1 MSWNEPVRTGQNGQA
16 VGYNLT
22 CNSKSL
28 GGNATK
34 NIVSGL
40 TDILNSTD
48 TVFTINDVAP
58 HSYYTC
64 NLSFINT
71 VGQGPPTKCSFTTA
85 QDSKSQIEYALID
98 YFIVP
103 TAPINFTSNP
113 TKTNIT
119 FRWRRP
125 DSPNGVIIQ
134 YNLTV
139 LNLNMPNTTISIIHV
154 QDSNQENLQKVISG
168 FGPYQSYNA
177 SITASTI
184 IGAGPPATTTGRTEP
199 DSK

>member
-1 MSWNEPVRTGQNGQA
+1 M
-16 VGYNLT
+16 
-22 CNSKSL
+22 
-28 GGNATK
+28 
-34 NIVSGL
+34 
-40 TDILNSTD
+40 
-48 TVFTINDVAP
+48 
-58 HSYYTC
+58 
-64 NLSFINT
+64 
-71 VGQGPPTKCSFTTA
+71 
-85 QDSKSQIEYALID
+85 

-103 TAPINFTSNP
+103 TAPINFSSHP
-113 TKTNIT
+113 TKTSIT

-139 LNLNMPNTTISIIHV
+139 LNLNMPNTTINIIHV

-177 SITASTI
+177 SVTANTI

-199 DSK
+199 DSKFVANLYDCRLILFLLL

>member
-1 MSWNEPVRTGQNGQA
+1 M
-16 VGYNLT
+16 
-22 CNSKSL
+22 
-28 GGNATK
+28 
-34 NIVSGL
+34 
-40 TDILNSTD
+40 
-48 TVFTINDVAP
+48 
-58 HSYYTC
+58 
-64 NLSFINT
+64 
-71 VGQGPPTKCSFTTA
+71 
-85 QDSKSQIEYALID
+85 

-103 TAPINFTSNP
+103 TAPINFTSNH

-134 YNLTV
+134 YNLIV

-154 QDSNQENLQKVISG
+154 QDSNQGNLQKVISG

-199 DSK
+199 DSKFVANLYDCRLKLFYIIVVSSPVSILTEPIHIDGVYVTKSIPSINDTVVNLTWTPPQYPNGLITHYNITWSKYRISSTGSLTHLLSDLCKYTSSYY